1 MSEKIELRKRR
12 DFGEIIS
19 VTFSFFRQNF
29 SRLSLVMLYI
39 GLPLAV
45 LSSITTTLLQNSLT
59 DAQLSGDLS
68 DIFTSFFSPY
78 YQLSLVLTGLLYVG
92 ISGAVY
98 SYILRYL
105 SQVDFLNIQVQD
117 VLKDTLSS
125 AGMLLLT
132 SFLLGLF
139 FLLVAIPSAFLLFIP
154 LLYLSIVL
162 SPLLF
167 IRYYE
172 KKNFFEAFQRCFK
185 LVPSEWWKV
194 FGAVFVI
201 GLIGYFIAIIFSF
214 PSMIFAFVIS
224 FNSTSTEAS
233 SNTIYIISTILSVF
247 STFGSIV
254 LYALTSIC
262 LAFIYF
268 DLVERKEATG
278 LLNRIDQI
286 SAS

>member
-1 MSEKIELRKRR
+1 MTEKIELRKRR
-12 DFGEIIS
+12 DFNEIIS
-19 VTFSFFRQNF
+19 VTLSFFRQNF
-29 SRLSLVMLYI
+29 SRLSLVMLYV

-45 LSSITTTLLQNSLT
+45 LLSITTTLLQNSLT
-59 DAQLSGDLS
+59 DAQQSEDIS
-68 DIFTSFFSPY
+68 DIFSSFFGPY
-78 YQLSLVLTGLLYVG
+78 YQLSLVLTGLLYAG

-105 SQVDFLNIQVQD
+105 SQVDFLSIQVND
-117 VLKDTLSS
+117 VLNDTLSS
-125 AGMLLLT
+125 AGMLLSTL
-132 SFLLGLF
+132 FLLGLF
-139 FLLVAIPSAFLLFIP
+139 LLLVAIPSAFLLFIP

-185 LVPSEWWKV
+185 LVHGEWWRV
-194 FGAVFVI
+194 FGAVLVI
-201 GLIGYFIAIIFSF
+201 GLIGYFITIFFSF

-224 FNSTSTEAS
+224 FNSTNTQTS
-233 SNTIYIISTILSVF
+233 SNTIYSISTILSVF
-247 STFGSIV
+247 STFGSII
-254 LYALTSIC
+254 LYALNSIC

-278 LLNRIDQI
+278 LLNRINQI